1 MSFEI
6 KNKDSLAGA
15 VDPSTGS
22 INIIVTND
30 TLDVAIQ
37 DQDTERISIFL
48 GEVLGSIVS
57 LSGAD
62 KNVES
67 LNIVTDGTVPV
78 VGNFFCFQ
86 EDGHITQVEI
96 TSVVEV
102 VAPEYTIGIA
112 IPLDHDYGVDSG
124 CVLQNVDMDV
134 NGSGTPVTFQ
144 VGPRGNYRWDITRLM
159 IAMVLSSA
167 GDDGL
172 FGNLT
177 ALTTSQ
183 YFRKE
188 NSGHTQ
194 NLFDVKDNSD
204 FAIEGY
210 DVQYVVR
217 SGGQGSHGMR
227 SRITF
232 NGPDKSGVV
241 IRIDGATEDKFVTA
255 VRSNLTGL
263 NKYRIKIQGHVVEDE
278 EVFNV
283 RIRLRP

>member
-1 MSFEI
+1 MLQNELHNRLM
-6 KNKDSLAGA
+6 KA
-15 VDPSTGS
+15 TGS
-22 INIIVTND
+22 KNSV
-30 TLDVAIQ
+30 DVAIQ
-37 DQDTERISIFL
+37 DQDSERISIFL

-57 LSGAD
+57 ISGAN

-67 LNIVTDGTVPV
+67 LNITTDGTVPTT
-78 VGNFFCFQ
+78 GNYFCFQ
-86 EDGHITQVEI
+86 EGGHITQVEI

-102 VAPEYTIGIA
+102 AAPEYTIGIA

-134 NGSGTPVTFQ
+134 NGSGTPVMFQ
-144 VGPRGNYRWDITRLM
+144 VGPRGDYRWDITRVN
-159 IAMVLSSA
+159 IAMILASA

-194 NLFDVKDNSD
+194 NLFDARDNSD
-204 FAIEGY
+204 FRLESGG
-210 DVQYVVR
+210 DVNYFTR
-217 SGGQGSHGMR
+217 SGGQGSYGM
-227 SRITF
+227 SARITF

-241 IRIDGATEDKFVTA
+241 IRVDGTTDDKFVTT

-263 NKYRIKIQGHVVEDE
+263 NKYRIKIQGHVVED
-278 EVFNV
+278 
-283 RIRLRP
+283 